1 MSYIPSKKSEILK
14 NIFYPC
20 SQMKDYES
28 QFLLEIIR
36 AEGPYLYLKSGQKI
50 IDGIASWWCKSL
62 GHQHP
67 RLKQA
72 LKDQLEKFEHVIM
85 ANTTHENLIELSQ
98 RLGSLC
104 PDRYPDLNKV
114 FYASDGSCAVEI
126 ALKLSL
132 HSRKIMG
139 EPKKTGV
146 IALSNGYHGETVG
159 ALSVSDLGRFKKPY
173 QDFLF
178 HTHMIQ
184 NLPYVLD
191 PQDPV
196 WSNCESY
203 WETIIPA
210 LEKLKDQT
218 TAIIFEPIVQ
228 GSAGMKIISADF
240 FTRLNQFAKTH
251 GIHLIADEIM
261 TGLGRTGKLLACEY
275 ANIQP
280 DFVCLSKS
288 LTAGFLP
295 MSAVIMTNQ
304 IYEIFYDHDSSHNA
318 ESAEKSFLHSHTY
331 SGNALAVSVALEN
344 LKIIQEENICLR
356 AQNLQIKMRESF
368 KNISDQTGCFNN
380 IRGIGGIIAADLNL
394 KNNQTLGPD
403 FFNRAIQSGILL
415 RPLGKTLYWFPPLN
429 ISDEALGEM
438 EQATLAL
445 LIAES
450 APSQKDLMTRLI
462 VNLLLD

>member
-1 MSYIPSKKSEILK
+1 MLVLKISQLIFIFKVYTSYMPTNIATIKSKSLK
-14 NIFYPC
+14 HIFYPC
-20 SQMKDYES
+20 AQMKDYES

-98 RLGSLC
+98 RLGNLC
-104 PDRYPDLNKV
+104 PDLYPDLNKI
-114 FYASDGSCAVEI
+114 FYASDGACAVEI

-139 EPKKTGV
+139 ENKKIGV
-146 IALSNGYHGETVG
+146 IALSNGYHGETIG

-178 HTHMIQ
+178 TSYMIK
-184 NLPYVLD
+184 NLPYVLNQ
-191 PQDPV
+191 QDPV
-196 WSNCESY
+196 WDNCEDY
-203 WETIIPA
+203 WEKILPE
-210 LEKLKDQT
+210 LEKIKDQT

-228 GSAGMKIISADF
+228 GSAGMRIISADF

-275 ANIQP
+275 AHIQP

-304 IYEIFYDHDSSHNA
+304 IYDIFYDHDLSH
-318 ESAEKSFLHSHTY
+318 SAEKSFLHSHTY
-331 SGNALAVSVALEN
+331 SGNALAVGVALEN
-344 LKIIQEENICLR
+344 LKIIQEENICLKAR
-356 AQNLQIKMRESF
+356 NLQIKMQESF
-368 KNISDQTGCFNN
+368 KHISDQTACLKN
-380 IRGIGGIIAADLNL
+380 IRGIGGIIAADLNIQ
-394 KNNQTLGPD
+394 KLGPEFLKH
-403 FFNRAIQSGILL
+403 FFNRGIQAGILL
-415 RPLGKTLYWFPPLN
+415 RPLGETLYWFPPLN
-429 ISDEALGEM
+429 ISEETLGEM
-438 EQATLAL
+438 EQAMLAL
-445 LIAES
+445 LS
-450 APSQKDLMTRLI
+450 
-462 VNLLLD
+462 VC

>member
-1 MSYIPSKKSEILK
+1 MAL
-14 NIFYPC
+14 NFC
-20 SQMKDYES
+20 RFQ
-28 QFLLEIIR
+28 R
-36 AEGPYLYLKSGQKI
+36 GP
-50 IDGIASWWCKSL
+50 
-62 GHQHP
+62 
-67 RLKQA
+67 
-72 LKDQLEKFEHVIM
+72 E
-85 ANTTHENLIELSQ
+85 
-98 RLGSLC
+98 
-104 PDRYPDLNKV
+104 LNKV

-139 EPKKTGV
+139 ENKKTGV
-146 IALSNGYHGETVG
+146 IALSNGYHGETIG
-159 ALSVSDLGRFKKPY
+159 ALSVSDLGRFKTPY

-178 HTHMIQ
+178 TSTMIQ

-191 PQDPV
+191 QQDSV
-196 WSNCESY
+196 WNNCEDY
-203 WETIIPA
+203 WVKIIPE

-240 FTRLNQFAKTH
+240 FTRLNQFAKAH

-275 ANIQP
+275 APIQP

-295 MSAVIMTNQ
+295 MSAVIMSNQ
-304 IYEIFYDHDSSHNA
+304 IYEIFYDHDSSHNP
-318 ESAEKSFLHSHTY
+318 EKSFLHSHTY

-344 LKIIQEENICLR
+344 LKIIQEENICLKAR
-356 AQNLQIKMRESF
+356 NLQIKMQASF

-380 IRGIGGIIAADLNL
+380 IRGIGGIIAADLSL
-394 KNNQTLGPD
+394 KKLRPEFLKT
-403 FFNRAIQSGILL
+403 FFNRGVQSGILL
-415 RPLGKTLYWFPPLN
+415 RPLGETLYWFPPLN
-429 ISDEALGEM
+429 ISEETLGEM

-445 LIAES
+445 LS
-450 APSQKDLMTRLI
+450 
-462 VNLLLD
+462 